1 MRLSRTLSYIREIR
15 SLLDT
20 PITESKLHKIKKKT
34 KRVINFII
42 LADNNR
48 PNQIRHSSIQAIRES
63 RELLQSVGRNN
74 HAAQVGL
81 VLEELANLTTVLAP
95 WLTNMAQSLRTDDNG
110 RTSNQQLSHVL
121 RTARIVQILSLIHHF
136 LGSVLST
143 VETEGGVRT
152 TYTTTR
158 DTIPETWSSNNNRIP
173 SSSSTS
179 SSSSSSAPKRK
190 QDDNDEQGSSS
201 SKKVKE

>member
-1 MRLSRTLSYIREIR
+1 M
-15 SLLDT
+15 
-20 PITESKLHKIKKKT
+20 
-34 KRVINFII
+34 I

-81 VLEELANLTTVLAP
+81 VLEELADLTTVLAP
-95 WLTNMAQSLRTDDNG
+95 WLTNMAQSLRTDNNG
-110 RTSNQQLSHVL
+110 RTSNQQLAHVL

-158 DTIPETWSSNNNRIP
+158 DTIPETWSTNNNNNNRRP
-173 SSSSTS
+173 SSSSTPSSSSAS
-179 SSSSSSAPKRK
+179 SSSSVPKRK
-190 QDDNDEQGSSS
+190 RDDKDEQGSSS
-201 SKKVKE
+201 SKKSRNK